1 MMELRLN
8 KSLIYFMTALALGAV
23 SQLANAEEGLRI
35 GFVNIPKILDGAPQ
49 AKDADSRLKQE
60 FTNRESKVGKAKEE
74 LRRLEE
80 KLRKE
85 EETMSQA
92 EANKLTQ
99 DIRTKRRDLE
109 RELDVFREDFSI
121 RRSDEINKLQKDI
134 LNAINALAKEE
145 GYDLVVGEGVV
156 YANSRVDIT
165 DKILGRLQGG
175 E

>member
-1 MMELRLN
+1 MKKLFFN
-8 KSLIYFMTALALGAV
+8 LITAVAFGAASQVAL
-23 SQLANAEEGLRI
+23 AEEGLRI
-35 GFVNIPKILDGAPQ
+35 GFVNIPKILDNAPQ
-49 AKDADSRLKQE
+49 AKGADSRLKQE
-60 FTNRESKVGKAKEE
+60 FTSRESKVAKAKEE

-85 EETMSQA
+85 EDTLSQA
-92 EANKLTQ
+92 EANKLAQ

-109 RELDVFREDFSI
+109 RELDTFREDFSI

-134 LNAINALAKEE
+134 LNAINTLAKEE

-165 DKILGRLQGG
+165 DKVLAHLQQS

>member
-1 MMELRLN
+1 MMELRLKKLFFN
-8 KSLIYFMTALALGAV
+8 LITALAFTAV
-23 SQLANAEEGLRI
+23 SHLANAEEGLRI

-49 AKDADSRLKQE
+49 AKGADSRLKQE
-60 FTNRESKVGKAKEE
+60 FTSRESKVNKAKEE

-85 EETMSQA
+85 EETMSTA

-134 LNAINALAKEE
+134 LSAINALAKEE

-156 YANSRVDIT
+156 YANSRVDLT
-165 DKILGRLQGG
+165 DKILARLQGG

>member
-1 MMELRLN
+1 MMELRLKKLFFN
-8 KSLIYFMTALALGAV
+8 LMTALVFSTV
-23 SQLANAEEGLRI
+23 SHLANAEEGLRI

-49 AKDADSRLKQE
+49 AKGADSRLKQE
-60 FTNRESKVGKAKEE
+60 FTSRESKVNKAKEE

-85 EETMSQA
+85 EETMSTA

-134 LNAINALAKEE
+134 LSAINALAKEE

-156 YANSRVDIT
+156 YANSRVDLT
-165 DKILGRLQGG
+165 DKILSRLQGG